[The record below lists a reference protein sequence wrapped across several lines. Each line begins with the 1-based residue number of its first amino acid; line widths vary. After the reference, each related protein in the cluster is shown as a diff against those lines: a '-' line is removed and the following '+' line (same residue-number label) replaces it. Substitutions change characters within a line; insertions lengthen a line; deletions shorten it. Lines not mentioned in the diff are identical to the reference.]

1 MDQAGQKLD
10 VPLDFDR
17 VRADERLAADTRRL
31 ISLGIAEDLAGSVDW
46 TSLATVPQEA
56 RGACE
61 IVPRVA
67 GVTSGIVVVDWI
79 IEAMQ
84 MDLEFRPTK
93 QDGDRFARG
102 ESLGS
107 LQGRAIDLLTAERLV
122 LNIVSRLCGVAT
134 LTARYVEQLRG
145 TAARL
150 YDTRKTTTGWR
161 RLEKY
166 AVGCGGGFNH
176 RSGLYDAF
184 LIKDNH
190 LALGGTA
197 GVPLSPAS
205 AIRRARALRDQN
217 QRPSGTEQSYVPQ
230 IIEIE
235 VDSLDQLR
243 SCLPESPDIV
253 LVDNFPL
260 EKLKEA
266 VSLRNEI
273 NPQVQLEASGGV
285 TIDTIAA
292 IARTGVERI
301 SCGALTHQATWLD
314 LGLDWRQ

>member
-1 MDQAGQKLD
+1 M
-10 VPLDFDR
+10 
-17 VRADERLAADTRRL
+17 
-31 ISLGIAEDLAGSVDW
+31 
-46 TSLATVPQEA
+46 ATVSP
-56 RGACE
+56 G
-61 IVPRVA
+61 
-67 GVTSGIVVVDWI
+67 
-79 IEAMQ
+79 
-84 MDLEFRPTK
+84 
-93 QDGDRFARG
+93 G
-102 ESLGS
+102 ESLGT
-107 LQGRAIDLLTAERLV
+107 LQGRAIDLLTTERLV

-134 LTARYVEQLRG
+134 LTARYTEQLRG
-145 TAARL
+145 TTARL

-190 LALGGTA
+190 LALGGTD
-197 GVPLSPAS
+197 GVPLSPAA
-205 AIRRARALRDQN
+205 AIRRARELRDQH
-217 QRPSGTEQSYVPQ
+217 QRTTGTGQAPIPR

-243 SCLPESPDIV
+243 DCLPESPDIV

-260 EKLKEA
+260 ENLKQA

-273 NPQVQLEASGGV
+273 NRQVQLEASGGV
-285 TIDTIAA
+285 TIETIAA
-292 IARTGVERI
+292 IAKTGVERI